1 MHFLWLRLDGLYLLE
16 QPRLLELDPLLD
28 GCRQKLF
35 DLQQVLLW
43 REHFVLSE
51 RFLDGARFHSDHTDV
66 LVLWEKVLILFFL
79 SGKSVEQRL
88 NDLCWVLE
96 VVRFEDF
103 EVYSLVLPELDQE
116 WLVRLEEPVDLLEGA
131 LDLVGD
137 IGLVGGVE
145 LVVFQPLPT
154 VEVHL
159 VRSLPLS
166 ANAVVPGFEH
176 CLILV
181 EVGVAAPSLENS
193 QALHTV
199 QEALIEERGELLA

>member
-116 WLVRLEEPVDLLEGA
+116 WLVRLEEPVDLPESVLYLTG
-131 LDLVGD
+131 DVRLVGS
-137 IGLVGGVE
+137 VE
-145 LVVFQPLPT
+145 LVVF
-154 VEVHL
+154 
-159 VRSLPLS
+159 
-166 ANAVVPGFEH
+166 
-176 CLILV
+176 
-181 EVGVAAPSLENS
+181 
-193 QALHTV
+193 
-199 QEALIEERGELLA
+199 